1 MFHRSKKGQ
10 QEENNGRLVGIC
22 AASEMRAHC
31 AHAGHDNFNNII
43 CDIYCRSLI
52 VLIFT
57 YFFLKIVRRSKRT
70 SRELAYSSEKAD
82 ERCSNESSI
91 LYRIVRISM
100 LLMATIYTTL
110 PVPVH
115 RATA

>member
-1 MFHRSKKGQ
+1 M
-10 QEENNGRLVGIC
+10 
-22 AASEMRAHC
+22 
-31 AHAGHDNFNNII
+31 
-43 CDIYCRSLI
+43 
-52 VLIFT
+52 LIFT

-82 ERCSNESSI
+82 EHCSNESSI
-91 LYRIVRISM
+91 LYYIVRISM

-110 PVPVH
+110 AVRVH